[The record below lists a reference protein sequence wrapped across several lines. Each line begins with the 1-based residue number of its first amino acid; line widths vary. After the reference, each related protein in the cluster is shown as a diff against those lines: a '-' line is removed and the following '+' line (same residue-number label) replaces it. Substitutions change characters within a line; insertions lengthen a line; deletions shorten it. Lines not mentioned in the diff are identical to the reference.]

1 VSIQYLQQPVA
12 VLRELARVL
21 RPGGPLVVSFSN
33 RCFWTK
39 AVAIW
44 RALDDEGHARLVERY
59 LRDAGFA
66 RIETHRLAEWVEDV
80 SDPMFA
86 VVGRR

>member
-1 VSIQYLQQPVA
+1 VRL
-12 VLRELARVL
+12 L

-39 AVAIW
+39 AVAVW
-44 RALDDEGHARLVERY
+44 RALDDAGHARLVERY
-59 LRDAGFA
+59 LRHAGFA

-80 SDPMFA
+80 SDPMTA
-86 VVGRR
+86 VVGWV